1 MTPNQIPWARRVFK
15 SQPTF
20 VNKQVY
26 FDIRDEVKIA
36 ENLMEY
42 HRNEG
47 NKEALQNVRKDR
59 GSLLRLRPMIKGVE
73 AQRRKIRQ
81 QIKFIED
88 SKRMTEQQKKERI
101 KKLLDRETIIIQRF
115 IKRADQILA

>member
-42 HRNEG
+42 HRKEG

-59 GSLLRLRPMIKGVE
+59 GDLLRLRPMIKGVE

-88 SKRMTEQQKKERI
+88 SKRMTEQQK
-101 KKLLDRETIIIQRF
+101 
-115 IKRADQILA
+115 

>member
-42 HRNEG
+42 HRKEG

-59 GSLLRLRPMIKGVE
+59 GSLLRLRPMIKGIE
-73 AQRRKIRQ
+73 SQRRKIRQ

-88 SKRMTEQQKKERI
+88 SKRMTEQQKKDRI
-101 KKLLDRETIIIQRF
+101 KKLLDRETVIIQRF